1 MFRRS
6 SLMACALAAAAMCS
20 PAGASDASTEAAAK
34 SIQAAA
40 EQARWQLVAQQL
52 EQSLALKSAARREAA
67 LQAQLLALAQA
78 PPLPQLRA
86 SISALTDYESEF
98 LITVDPEHRN
108 PVQAPAY
115 PVDLAARS
123 LLRRWD
129 IAEAAAPVLARW
141 RAGDLSLPAAPAVLE
156 QALADADNSMLE
168 ALAETHGELPDA
180 ALAQIALRLNQPRHF
195 QRWLLQAEDS
205 TALNAL
211 PALAGRLGDGP
222 AFELL
227 MQLRERPGLASSAT
241 LAMTE
246 LDDSRVVGAL
256 IAGLGHP
263 QYGTSSA
270 QALARQPSALW
281 LDQLPAA
288 ADGLQ
293 LQHSLLA
300 LRWNESAES
309 RQQLASW
316 LENGLLP
323 AELRT
328 EVQTWLR

>member
-1 MFRRS
+1 MFRPS
-6 SLMACALAAAAMCS
+6 SLMAGALIAAAMCS

-40 EQARWQLVAQQL
+40 DLAQWQRVAQQL
-52 EQSLALKSAARREAA
+52 EQSLALKSAARREAT

-86 SISALTDYESEF
+86 KISALTDYESEF

-115 PVDLAARS
+115 PVDLAARA

-129 IAEAAAPVLARW
+129 IATAAAPVLARW

-156 QALADADNSMLE
+156 QALANADDSMLE
-168 ALAETHGELPDA
+168 ALAETHAELPDA

-227 MQLRERPGLASSAT
+227 MQLRARPELASSAT
-241 LAMTE
+241 LAMAD
-246 LDDSRVVGAL
+246 LQDQRVIPALLAALGNAQFGA
-256 IAGLGHP
+256 
-263 QYGTSSA
+263 SSA
-270 QALARQPSALW
+270 QALAQLPSALW
-281 LDQLPAA
+281 VRQLPTAPS
-288 ADGLQ
+288 GKR

-300 LRWNESAES
+300 LRWSETPEAQQRLAGWLDDGTVPSA
-309 RQQLASW
+309 
-316 LENGLLP
+316 
-323 AELRT
+323 LRT
-328 EVQTWLR
+328 EVQAWLR